1 MKLIVG
7 LGNPGRDYLYS
18 RHNAGFMALDILSEK
33 LGITVEKRAFGAL
46 IGEGRVSGEKVI
58 LMKPQTYMNL
68 SGESVLE
75 AVNWYKLPLED
86 LIVVYDDVDLPL
98 GEIRVRPKGSAGTH
112 NGMRNIIYMLQR
124 DAFARVRIG
133 IGKAKEGWDL
143 RDHVLAKFDQD
154 EQEAA
159 FKALKNAA
167 DAVTMLLSGGM
178 DEAQKAY
185 NIKAAKR
192 NPQEADKAAPEESNG

>member
-18 RHNAGFMALDILSEK
+18 RHNAGFLALDILAEK
-33 LGITVEKRAFGAL
+33 HGIVLAKRAFRAL
-46 IGEGRVSGEKVI
+46 SGDGRIGSERII
-58 LMKPQTYMNL
+58 LLKPQTFMNL
-68 SGESVLE
+68 SGESVRD

-112 NGMRNIIYMLQR
+112 NGMRSIVYQLQ
-124 DAFARVRIG
+124 DDGFARVRVG

-143 RDHVLAKFDQD
+143 KDHVLAAF
-154 EQEAA
+154 EQPERETAYA
-159 FKALKNAA
+159 ALKNAA
-167 DAVTMLLSGGM
+167 GAVELVIEKGM

-185 NIKAAKR
+185 NIKAKNREKPSEDNA
-192 NPQEADKAAPEESNG
+192 